1 MLWLIYSHFYEKPVT
16 TNLPS
21 KSSIM
26 KNIFRI

>member
-21 KSSIM
+21 KSS
-26 KNIFRI
+26 